1 MWKAIYPPRE
11 DFHERKWQREVKRE
25 TGGGDGRAN
34 QIKIQTQT
42 KGTSIGA
49 ISSSIKCP
57 HLIILRKLIRPPSEY
72 LFYKILPTSPL
83 CDSIS
88 RDANLS

>member
-42 KGTSIGA
+42 KGTS
-49 ISSSIKCP
+49 
-57 HLIILRKLIRPPSEY
+57 
-72 LFYKILPTSPL
+72 
-83 CDSIS
+83 
-88 RDANLS
+88 